1 MKKNSFIEGAFVA
14 TVSILL
20 CKVLG
25 LLYVIPFYDIIGN
38 KGGALYS
45 YAYSIYAIFLSLS
58 TCGIPVAVAKL
69 VSEYNALENYSLKEK
84 IYKMSSHIIIIIG
97 LIAFLLL
104 FVFAD
109 NIAYMF
115 IGNIQGGNTLEDV
128 SIAIRIVSVALL
140 IVPQQSVLR
149 GYLEGHKMITTTSI
163 SNLIEQVVRV
173 LIIVVGSYLTVKI
186 FHMPINFAVY
196 IAIFA
201 ATIAALSS
209 YIYLKVKIKKHS
221 SEFKTTSMNEPKV
234 KKKELFK
241 KIVFYS
247 LPFVVI
253 DLIRSAFGM
262 VDSFTVVKTMVKL
275 GYDVSVAETTLGVV
289 ATWATKL
296 NMIVASVG
304 LGLITSLIP
313 NVSGSYAKKDMKDV
327 NKKINEAYKSILFIV
342 IPMSFG
348 LSFLAQPVW
357 IAFYGYDQ
365 LSINIF
371 RFYILQA
378 IVFCIHI
385 IALNLA
391 QTLNQSKISL
401 TAIIGNLILKILL
414 NAPMMY
420 LLEYIGI
427 PAYYSTIITNIIIQG
442 SAILFIMISLKKKF
456 KFNYKE
462 IIKSVFKTIF
472 CLIIMLLIL
481 SALTF
486 VIPLTAVTRLK
497 SILLIAIYSS
507 VGIVVYFYLANKIN
521 LISDVFGPSWI
532 AKVKS
537 KIKKILKNPLK
548 KK

>member
-128 SIAIRIVSVALL
+128 STAIRIVSVALL

-234 KKKELFK
+234 TKKELFK
-241 KIVFYS
+241 KIVFYA

-371 RFYILQA
+371 RFFALQA

>member
-128 SIAIRIVSVALL
+128 STAIRIVSVALL

-221 SEFKTTSMNEPKV
+221 SEFKTTSMNEPK
-234 KKKELFK
+234 
-241 KIVFYS
+241 
-247 LPFVVI
+247 
-253 DLIRSAFGM
+253 
-262 VDSFTVVKTMVKL
+262 
-275 GYDVSVAETTLGVV
+275 
-289 ATWATKL
+289 
-296 NMIVASVG
+296 
-304 LGLITSLIP
+304 
-313 NVSGSYAKKDMKDV
+313 
-327 NKKINEAYKSILFIV
+327 
-342 IPMSFG
+342 
-348 LSFLAQPVW
+348 
-357 IAFYGYDQ
+357 
-365 LSINIF
+365 
-371 RFYILQA
+371 
-378 IVFCIHI
+378 
-385 IALNLA
+385 
-391 QTLNQSKISL
+391 
-401 TAIIGNLILKILL
+401 
-414 NAPMMY
+414 
-420 LLEYIGI
+420 
-427 PAYYSTIITNIIIQG
+427 
-442 SAILFIMISLKKKF
+442 LKKR
-456 KFNYKE
+456 
-462 IIKSVFKTIF
+462 II
-472 CLIIMLLIL
+472 
-481 SALTF
+481 
-486 VIPLTAVTRLK
+486 
-497 SILLIAIYSS
+497 
-507 VGIVVYFYLANKIN
+507 
-521 LISDVFGPSWI
+521 
-532 AKVKS
+532 
-537 KIKKILKNPLK
+537 
-548 KK
+548 